1 MTKKT
6 RRKFTQEQ
14 RDKAVDEYLSGERS
28 AQQIAEE
35 LNTDVQT
42 IYRWKVTREE
52 KSKGA
57 RIDELIEEGN
67 SRDQAQRILDLEFE
81 IEEYKKKLAEQVL
94 MVELLKKSPRSK
106 PLVQESELTGLIKT
120 TRKLGRKKG
129 RVK

>member
-6 RRKFTQEQ
+6 RRKFTNEQ
-14 RDKAVDEYLSGERS
+14 RNKAVDDYLSGERS

-35 LNTDVQT
+35 LDTDVQT

-52 KSKGA
+52 KSKGV

-129 RVK
+129 RAK